1 MTVIRPNS
9 ITGVSSITTNGG
21 DLSLFRS
28 DGTTSDIIVNNVTSG
43 IITATKF
50 VGNGADLTGIDAG
63 TLKHN
68 NNTKAQATASGVT
81 ITGDLGV
88 SGVLTYEDVTN
99 VDSVGVIT
107 ARDGLRVTGI
117 ATVSALEITDGTTSV
132 NKHSVG
138 IGTTTTAGRNAGVS
152 TAPGTMI
159 YNATSG
165 KVQIYVSNQWKNI
178 KLEPTALTLSYLV
191 IGGGGAGGG
200 HFRGGGGGAGA
211 YRTNWN
217 NESQGGGQSSGS
229 ALTGIVGTAYSIVVG
244 AGGGGNSGS
253 AGSSGSQSKFDNIT
267 ADGGT
272 GGGRYEQAAPS
283 NSGNGSGGG
292 GGGANSGAT
301 SGGAGGTYGYAGGT
315 GSASDPPQTGGG
327 GGGAASA
334 GKAGDD
340 STPGLRGDGG
350 LALASTITGSS
361 VLRAGG
367 GGAGSYGGGNNYPE
381 GGGGGAGS
389 GRYAAYLP
397 GFAATANT
405 GSGGGGAT
413 GDQNAAGGAGGS
425 GVVILRYPSEYTAT
439 YTGGVTKTSST
450 VDGDIVDIITATSN
464 SSQTVTFAGP

>member
-9 ITGVSSITTNGG
+9 ISGVSSITTNGG

-152 TAPGTMI
+152 TVTGTMI

-165 KVQIYVSNQWKNI
+165 KVQIYVENQWKNI
-178 KLEPTALTLSYLV
+178 RLQASALTISYLV
-191 IGGGGAGGG
+191 IGGGA
-200 HFRGGGGGAGA
+200 
-211 YRTNWN
+211 
-217 NESQGGGQSSGS
+217 
-229 ALTGIVGTAYSIVVG
+229 
-244 AGGGGNSGS
+244 
-253 AGSSGSQSKFDNIT
+253 AGS
-267 ADGGT
+267 
-272 GGGRYEQAAPS
+272 
-283 NSGNGSGGG
+283 
-292 GGGANSGAT
+292 
-301 SGGAGGTYGYAGGT
+301 
-315 GSASDPPQTGGG
+315 
-327 GGGAASA
+327 
-334 GKAGDD
+334 
-340 STPGLRGDGG
+340 
-350 LALASTITGSS
+350 
-361 VLRAGG
+361 
-367 GGAGSYGGGNNYPE
+367 
-381 GGGGGAGS
+381 
-389 GRYAAYLP
+389 
-397 GFAATANT
+397 
-405 GSGGGGAT
+405 
-413 GDQNAAGGAGGS
+413 
-425 GVVILRYPSEYTAT
+425 
-439 YTGGVTKTSST
+439 
-450 VDGDIVDIITATSN
+450 
-464 SSQTVTFAGP
+464 